1 MRRESGN
8 FPVLFCF
15 IEIPKELPMKC
26 RDAHSHEDEESRK
39 RLCSA
44 RECASAH
51 SFVSEKENALL
62 VTGTVNSKENS
73 KREKFSSEYDFPR
86 GKSCVI
92 L

>member
-1 MRRESGN
+1 MCQGT
-8 FPVLFCF
+8 FF
-15 IEIPKELPMKC
+15 
-26 RDAHSHEDEESRK
+26 
-39 RLCSA
+39 
-44 RECASAH
+44 
-51 SFVSEKENALL
+51 FVSEKENALL

>member
-1 MRRESGN
+1 MKNWDSKKYEENQG
-8 FPVLFCF
+8 FPLVL
-15 IEIPKELPMKC
+15 
-26 RDAHSHEDEESRK
+26 
-39 RLCSA
+39 
-44 RECASAH
+44 
-51 SFVSEKENALL
+51 FVSEKENALL

>member
-1 MRRESGN
+1 MRKNS
-8 FPVLFCF
+8 
-15 IEIPKELPMKC
+15 IEFFHIPF
-26 RDAHSHEDEESRK
+26 
-39 RLCSA
+39 
-44 RECASAH
+44 
-51 SFVSEKENALL
+51 FVSEKENALL

>member
-1 MRRESGN
+1 MKNWDSKKYEENQGISL
-8 FPVLFCF
+8 VL
-15 IEIPKELPMKC
+15 
-26 RDAHSHEDEESRK
+26 
-39 RLCSA
+39 
-44 RECASAH
+44 
-51 SFVSEKENALL
+51 FVSEKENALL

>member
-1 MRRESGN
+1 
-8 FPVLFCF
+8 
-15 IEIPKELPMKC
+15 MKNW
-26 RDAHSHEDEESRK
+26 DSKNTK
-39 RLCSA
+39 RIRGISPG
-44 RECASAH
+44 